1 LAAVAAY
8 VFWGVAT
15 FYWRLL
21 SGLPALEILFHRV
34 LWSLPV
40 LLLTLA
46 FSRRVR
52 SLWQVKRRDRFRL
65 LASSL
70 AVMSNWGFFIWAILL
85 ERVVEASLAYYINP
99 FLSIAF
105 GVALFGERL
114 SRTQWSAV
122 ALAGMGVLTMILLEG
137 QVPWLAL
144 VIAFSFATYGA
155 IRRGTRAPGPVV
167 ALTWE
172 VMILYPVALVGL
184 VVVEAAGEG
193 SIGGGGPVTLLLV
206 GAGLVT
212 VIPLLLFGSA
222 VRSIPLAWV
231 GILQFITPTMFFL
244 EGAFLFGEEVSR
256 ARWVGFVFVWMAVV
270 LFLVD
275 VTRSVRSGHPATA
288 G

>member
-1 LAAVAAY
+1 MAAY
-8 VFWGVAT
+8 VFWGLAT

-21 SGLPALEILFHRV
+21 SELPALEILFHRI
-34 LWSLPV
+34 LWSFPV

-46 FSRRVR
+46 FGRRIR
-52 SLWQVKRRDRFRL
+52 SLWEVERRDRLRL

-114 SRTQWSAV
+114 SRMQWAAV
-122 ALAGMGVLTMILLEG
+122 ALAGSGVVTMIVLEG
-137 QVPWLAL
+137 RVPWLAL
-144 VIAFSFATYGA
+144 VIAVSFATYGA

-172 VMILYPVALVGL
+172 VMVLFPVAVVGL
-184 VVVEAAGEG
+184 VSVEAVGEG
-193 SIGGGGPVTLLLV
+193 SIGRGLPVSLLLI

-244 EGAFLFGEEVSR
+244 EGAFLFGEDISR
-256 ARWVGFVFVWMAVV
+256 ARWVGFAFVWLAVL

-275 VTRSVRSGHPATA
+275 VTRSVRSGQPATA